1 MCHRARAISL
11 LWTKFGNRSIP
22 QSSAHPK
29 RSSRPPATTIPRTV
43 FWGLIVPLIIGI
55 CSGSA
60 YMAVLS
66 MTVARQ
72 GADQVANQTAMNVRI
87 AALES
92 RVDGNKD
99 ASTTKV
105 DSINDRLTRME
116 AQLSFLVKTS
126 EAKK

>member
-1 MCHRARAISL
+1 MTRD
-11 LWTKFGNRSIP
+11 TE
-22 QSSAHPK
+22 
-29 RSSRPPATTIPRTV
+29 PAGITIPRTV